1 MQQTIQP
8 LTLAQLEQQIAIFK
22 SKYPTVDPNTVAVVL
37 GDDEELNGV
46 HDAYFASEVDAYLTR
61 DKYLTGM
68 IKDSRFGSTP
78 MGINPRVSFMLS

>member
-1 MQQTIQP
+1 MQQ
-8 LTLAQLEQQIAIFK
+8 LTLAQLEQQIAVFK

-61 DKYLTGM
+61 DKYLAGM
-68 IKDSRFGSTP
+68 IKDSRFGNTP
-78 MGINPRVSFMLS
+78 VGINPRVSFMLS